1 MSVCLRPAV
10 QDPFKKGDSRP
21 SMESRLPHTTENVI
35 LNLLQ
40 LQLSGSH
47 VPGTVVQVGQWSR
60 ER

>member
-1 MSVCLRPAV
+1 
-10 QDPFKKGDSRP
+10 
-21 SMESRLPHTTENVI
+21 MESRLPHTTENVV